1 MKPYIKTIP
10 KPLTFCEKL
19 FDKNVLQIKKL
30 VKDIGDLTP
39 LMHKEQQQQKLY
51 DGSSIITD
59 TFFTEVNKNIKTYGL
74 ISLEYNH
81 NENLINS
88 KNRLRYKIKYN
99 ISKEFITLQ
108 LEDILTPKK
117 IETEDSKITNISI
130 LSIAESK
137 MQIKDEFIIEGF
149 QNFEQYNKINPVS
162 VRIIDPDIQ
171 TKLLFYSKK

>member
-39 LMHKEQQQQKLY
+39 LIHKEQQQQKLY
-51 DGSSIITD
+51 DGSNIITD

-108 LEDILTPKK
+108 LEDVLTPKK
-117 IETEDSKITNISI
+117 IETED
-130 LSIAESK
+130 
-137 MQIKDEFIIEGF
+137 
-149 QNFEQYNKINPVS
+149 
-162 VRIIDPDIQ
+162 
-171 TKLLFYSKK
+171 